1 MEHNEALALLVISIG
16 AFIIPFISERI
27 FLPSAVGE
35 IFFGLFLG
43 LFFKNALSE
52 FPIVK
57 FLGEFGFILL
67 MYLAGLEIDVDKIK
81 KVSSKEK
88 FLISILFIVIIISS
102 FAVVFYFKQ
111 PAIYSLVYIAMAI
124 GILYPLLKDTGL
136 LNKDIGQKIL
146 VIGGVGEI
154 ISLLLIT
161 AFTVYFKYGF
171 SSKAILHIFEI
182 YVFFLVAYFLLKIFS
197 LYMWWN
203 PNLVQTFLKTGDVT
217 ETGIRANFAHMFIFV
232 SLASLLGLES
242 IIGAFFGGLLFS
254 MVFKE
259 REEIVEKLSAF
270 GYGFL
275 IPIFFIEVGLRFDI
289 TDFFDK
295 EIFISALILSFVI
308 LMIKGLGSLFLIFS
322 DFKVSEIFLV
332 PFALSMPLTLLVVI
346 ATIGLE
352 TGIIEKKEATI
363 ILLTAIISA
372 LIYPWIF
379 KVMVKKVNIE

>member
-16 AFIIPFISERI
+16 AFVIPFISERI
-27 FLPSAVGE
+27 YLPSAVGE

-67 MYLAGLEIDVDKIK
+67 MYLAGLEINVDKIK
-81 KVSSKEK
+81 TIPKKEK
-88 FLISILFIVIIISS
+88 LLIFLLFITIIILS
-102 FAVVFYFKQ
+102 FSVVIYFKQ
-111 PAIYSLVYIAMAI
+111 PTIYSLVYIAMAI
-124 GILYPLLKDTGL
+124 GILYPLLKDTGI
-136 LNKDIGQKIL
+136 LNKEIGQKIL

-154 ISLLLIT
+154 ISLLFIT

-171 SSKAILHIFEI
+171 SSKAVLHIFEI
-182 YVFFLVAYFLLKIFS
+182 YIFFLVAYFLLKIFS
-197 LYMWWN
+197 LYIWWN

-275 IPIFFIEVGLRFDI
+275 IPIFFIEVGLRFDL

-295 EIFISALILSFVI
+295 EIFLSALILSLVI
-308 LMIKGLGSLFLIFS
+308 LFIKTVGSSFLFFSNFKINEVVLIP
-322 DFKVSEIFLV
+322 L
-332 PFALSMPLTLLVVI
+332 ALSMPLTLLVVI
-346 ATIGLE
+346 ATLGLE

-379 KVMVKKVNIE
+379 KVVVKKLNVE

>member
-16 AFIIPFISERI
+16 AFIIPLISERI

-35 IFFGLFLG
+35 IFFGLVLG

-81 KVSSKEK
+81 GITKKEK
-88 FLISILFIVIIISS
+88 FLISLLFLIVIFLSIGI
-102 FAVVFYFKQ
+102 VVYFQQ
-111 PAIYSLVYIAMAI
+111 PTIYILVYVAMAI

-136 LNKDIGQKIL
+136 INKEIGQKIL
-146 VIGGVGEI
+146 VIGGIGEI

-161 AFTVYFKYGF
+161 AFTVYFKYGL
-171 SSKAILHIFEI
+171 STKSVLHIFEI
-182 YVFFLVAYFLLKIFS
+182 YIFFLIAYFLLKIFS

-232 SLASLLGLES
+232 SLASLLGLEA

-275 IPIFFIEVGLRFDI
+275 IPIFFIEVGLRFDLR
-289 TDFFDK
+289 DFFDK
-295 EIFISALILSFVI
+295 EIFLSAVILSLVI
-308 LMIKGLGSLFLIFS
+308 LLIKSSGSLFLIFS
-322 DFKVSEIFLV
+322 NFKISELFLV

-346 ATIGLE
+346 ATLGLE
-352 TGIIEKKEATI
+352 IGIIEKKEATI

-379 KVMVKKVNIE
+379 KIMVKKTNIE